1 MNPFVIVKVDITFYI
16 LHNLTS
22 SWMVLVK
29 APNAQLAQDAM
40 NNAIVRHKPNTS
52 NLMFHS
58 DQGTQYSSK
67 AFIDYCFLS
76 SAAKNLRYFTK
87 NKPSFCQNK
96 KIVAITSHFLKF
108 QAQAAIKTL
117 ISSPT
122 CPLSRFLE
130 SLKSD
135 LKCPIIG
142 AIAARLLYSLRFL
155 VLLI

>member
-1 MNPFVIVKVDITFYI
+1 MISD
-16 LHNLTS
+16 TS
-22 SWMVLVK
+22 PTTHAFLFLISRPLK
-29 APNAQLAQDAM
+29 TYPNQTKTTHFA
-40 NNAIVRHKPNTS
+40 NHPNQQ
-52 NLMFHS
+52 N
-58 DQGTQYSSK
+58 
-67 AFIDYCFLS
+67 CFLS
-76 SAAKNLRYFTK
+76 NTTKNLRYFTK

-135 LKCPIIG
+135 LRCPIIG
-142 AIAARLLYSLRFL
+142 SIAARLLHSLRFL
-155 VLLI
+155 SC